1 MGFDINETRTMLA
14 AMEQGYKPTTTLVDV
29 FFPHAQTFVTNTVS
43 MEFRKGGRAMAPFVV
58 QGGKGVN
65 LARAGSQVR
74 TYKPPMMRP
83 KRNIEVAD
91 IAGRGF
97 GETVY
102 STRTAAERAAEMRAK
117 DLQELQE
124 ACARR
129 EEWMAAQCLLN
140 GEYDIKGFADD
151 GVAAVVDTM
160 SFGFDGKTTLS
171 GGDTWD
177 NASAKIYDNIG
188 DASQKIRRAAG
199 DIPTVAIC
207 SGNVV
212 KYLLAN
218 EQLYKFMMVPSRENM
233 ALLSLQPKLQRPD
246 LMRVGYI
253 QALNMKVL
261 VKKFTLVRDG
271 VTYNAGE
278 IVDLPVEEATRLVN
292 ESGKEF
298 ALLAE
303 VKPEAKNVS
312 APQQETAGATL
323 ESMTVEQLK
332 SLASEHG
339 IELGKAT
346 KKADIIG
353 LILAAETDAG
363 DENALPAID
372 AAALVK

>member
-14 AMEQGYKPTTTLVDV
+14 AMEQSYKPTTTLVDV

-188 DASQKIRRAAG
+188 DASQEIRRAAG

-253 QALNMKVL
+253 QALNLEIYSYDGGYTDEKTGNYTPYIPDNHMIIGVPGLGRRLYGAVDQLEEDKQWHSYAAARVPKV
-261 VKKFTLVRDG
+261 T
-271 VTYNAGE
+271 
-278 IVDLPVEEATRLVN
+278 VDVENDT
-292 ESGKEF
+292 SS
-298 ALLAE
+298 LA
-303 VKPEAKNVS
+303 VS
-312 APQQETAGATL
+312 SRCVICPDFLDKWATL
-323 ESMTVEQLK
+323 K
-332 SLASEHG
+332 
-339 IELGKAT
+339 
-346 KKADIIG
+346 
-353 LILAAETDAG
+353 
-363 DENALPAID
+363 
-372 AAALVK
+372 VK